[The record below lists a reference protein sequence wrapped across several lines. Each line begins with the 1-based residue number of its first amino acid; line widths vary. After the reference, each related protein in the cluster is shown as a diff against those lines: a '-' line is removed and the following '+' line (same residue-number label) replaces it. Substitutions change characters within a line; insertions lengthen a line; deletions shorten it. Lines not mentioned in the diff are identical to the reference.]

1 MKRNRKLNS
10 VVVLDICVQVNAR
23 NWIFTLGGKWI
34 CTAHGRVVDVNDV
47 VVVGDI
53 EHVVVIVDQVVI
65 VDHVV
70 VVCVVVRVNIVVVVV
85 GDLLLLIGGLIA
97 AAAAAYDEK
106 DYEDDHKNPPPL
118 PLKHFGLEKNLK
130 VHLQPISEFGWHF
143 G

>member
-23 NWIFTLGGKWI
+23 NWIFTFGGKWI
-34 CTAHGRVVDVNDV
+34 CTAHGRVVDVN
-47 VVVGDI
+47 
-53 EHVVVIVDQVVI
+53 H
-65 VDHVV
+65 
-70 VVCVVVRVNIVVVVV
+70 VVVV